1 MQIVIS
7 TDSSNAIFTAPI
19 ERVLDSVA
27 YTVFDLAKYK
37 WLYMTKGKL
46 AENFRGCCI
55 DDFKVLIEC
64 ITLNQSGVV
73 HTIEFDDCDEREE
86 YNVSDAFN
94 CTYDELFNS
103 LCDILSSYTLH
114 GFYRDEENFKAIMD
128 YFIMQLTFD
137 IQGYQ
142 YMDVYYYFKSLYCTE
157 DEFLAMLSDDLKVIA
172 KDSLVFVKDHYDDFD
187 IQKSSDMEELLDNM
201 STSSDDVI
209 NILRECVK

>member
-1 MQIVIS
+1 MQIIIN
-7 TDSSNAIFTAPI
+7 TDSPNAIFTAPI
-19 ERVLDSVA
+19 KRILDSIA

-37 WLYMTKGKL
+37 WLYKTKGKL
-46 AENFRGCCI
+46 AENFRNCYL
-55 DDFKVLIEC
+55 DDFTVLIEC
-64 ITLNQSGVV
+64 IILNASGVV
-73 HTIEFDDCDEREE
+73 HTIEFDECDKREE
-86 YNVSDAFN
+86 YNISDAFN
-94 CTYDELFNS
+94 CTYNELFNS
-103 LCDILSSYTLH
+103 LCDILSSYTSH
-114 GFYRDEENFKAIMD
+114 SFSKDDENFKAIME

-187 IQKSSDMEELLDNM
+187 IHKASDMEELLDNM

-209 NILRECVK
+209 NMLRECVK

>member
-1 MQIVIS
+1 MQIVIN

-46 AENFRGCCI
+46 AENFRGYCL

-73 HTIEFDDCDEREE
+73 FTIESCEDDERDE
-86 YNVSDAFN
+86 YNVADVFN
-94 CTYDELFNS
+94 CTYDEFFNS
-103 LCDILSSYTLH
+103 LCDVISSYTLH
-114 GFYRDEENFKAIMD
+114 GFSRSEENFVVVME
-128 YFIMQLTFD
+128 YFIMQITFG
-137 IQGYQ
+137 IQDYQ
-142 YMDVYYYFKSLYCTE
+142 YMDVYKYYKSLYCTE

-187 IQKSSDMEELLDNM
+187 IHKASDMEELLDNM

-209 NILRECVK
+209 NMLRECVK